1 MSKQAAP
8 VAVRGWGY
16 FIGGDFRI
24 SGEPLEVRSPFDDSL
39 VATTFWTPESDV
51 EEAIR
56 QAQAAFA
63 DVARL
68 PTYRRAEILRKM
80 SAGVEAR
87 REELIRMMA
96 LEAGKPRKVGGAEV
110 ERAVFNLRNASEEA
124 QRIEN

>member
-1 MSKQAAP
+1 MSKQAAR

-16 FIGGDFRI
+16 FIGGDFRT

-87 REELIRMMA
+87 RGELIRMLGLGA
-96 LEAGKPRKVGGAEV
+96 GEARKGGAA
-110 ERAVFNLRNASEEA
+110 EREDAPSYPA
-124 QRIEN
+124 QCPAETARTP